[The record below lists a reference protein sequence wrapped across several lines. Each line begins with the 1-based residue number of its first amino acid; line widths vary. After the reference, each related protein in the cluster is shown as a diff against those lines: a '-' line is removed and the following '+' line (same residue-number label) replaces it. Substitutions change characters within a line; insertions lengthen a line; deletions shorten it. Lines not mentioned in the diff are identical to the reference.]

1 MHEPEEAKR
10 RQDSILDE
18 NNKDMW
24 VERLRWLGIK
34 VEKQT
39 ES

>member
-1 MHEPEEAKR
+1 MHEPEEPKR
-10 RQDSILDE
+10 RQESILDE
-18 NNKDMW
+18 NKKDMW

-34 VEKQT
+34 VEKQA